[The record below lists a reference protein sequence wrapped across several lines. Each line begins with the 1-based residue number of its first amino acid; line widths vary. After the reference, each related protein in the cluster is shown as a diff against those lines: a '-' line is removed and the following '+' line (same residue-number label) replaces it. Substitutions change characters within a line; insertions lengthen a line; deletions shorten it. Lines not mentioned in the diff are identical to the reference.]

1 MSARSIPYLR
11 PACPGRKAER
21 GFTLVEVL
29 IALTLLSLLM
39 LALTGAM
46 RAMGQ
51 TSERVEQRIEAE
63 DDYRIA
69 QAFLRDILGQAS
81 ARVSDQSAAGGGLRD
96 VFFAGQPDALVWI
109 GIMPARHGLGGR
121 HYMRLALESSAGG
134 SHLVLRYAPWNG
146 APAFADW
153 PAAEARVLVRDVQGL
168 HLRYQHPLS
177 GAWQPNWSPAADLP
191 PGINLFLPSAIELA
205 VDGPTPAWPPVV
217 VALRSSFI
225 TDSTA
230 RMGSTGR

>member
-1 MSARSIPYLR
+1 MSARSIPFLR

-21 GFTLVEVL
+21 GFTLIEVL

-51 TSERVEQRIEAE
+51 TSEGVERRIEAE

-69 QAFLRDILGQAS
+69 QAFLRDILAQAS
-81 ARVSDQSAAGGGLRD
+81 ARVSDQAAAGGGARA
-96 VFFAGQPDALVWI
+96 VFFAGQPDALTWI

-121 HYMRLALESSAGG
+121 HYMRLALEPDASGT
-134 SHLVLRYAPWNG
+134 HLVLRYAPWNG

-153 PAAEARVLVRDVQGL
+153 ATAEARILVRDVQGL

-177 GAWQPNWSPAADLP
+177 GAWQPSWSPSSDLP
-191 PGINLFLPSAIELA
+191 PGINLYLPSAIELA
-205 VDGPTPAWPPVV
+205 VDGPVPAWPPVV
-217 VALRSSFI
+217 VALRASFI
-225 TDSTA
+225 TDLTA

>member
-1 MSARSIPYLR
+1 
-11 PACPGRKAER
+11 
-21 GFTLVEVL
+21 
-29 IALTLLSLLM
+29 
-39 LALTGAM
+39 
-46 RAMGQ
+46 
-51 TSERVEQRIEAE
+51 
-63 DDYRIA
+63 
-69 QAFLRDILGQAS
+69 
-81 ARVSDQSAAGGGLRD
+81 
-96 VFFAGQPDALVWI
+96 
-109 GIMPARHGLGGR
+109 MPARHGLGGR

-153 PAAEARVLVRDVQGL
+153 PAAEARVLVGDVQGL

>member
-1 MSARSIPYLR
+1 MSARSIPFLR

-21 GFTLVEVL
+21 GFTLIEVL

-51 TSERVEQRIEAE
+51 TSEGVERRIEAE

-121 HYMRLALESSAGG
+121 HYMRLALEPDASGT
-134 SHLVLRYAPWNG
+134 HLVLRYAPWNG

-153 PAAEARVLVRDVQGL
+153 ATAEARILVRDVQGL

-217 VALRSSFI
+217 VALRASFI
-225 TDSTA
+225 TDLTA

>member
-1 MSARSIPYLR
+1 MSARSIPFLR

-21 GFTLVEVL
+21 GFTLIEVL

-121 HYMRLALESSAGG
+121 HYMRLALEPDASGT
-134 SHLVLRYAPWNG
+134 HLVLRYAPWNG

-153 PAAEARVLVRDVQGL
+153 ATAEARILVRDVQGL

-177 GAWQPNWSPAADLP
+177 GAWQPSWSPSSDLP
-191 PGINLFLPSAIELA
+191 PGINLYLPSAIELA
-205 VDGPTPAWPPVV
+205 VDGPVPAWPPVV
-217 VALRSSFI
+217 VALRASFI
-225 TDSTA
+225 TDLTA